1 MVPGISD
8 ICRISQLD
16 DLILEN
22 GRVFFIS
29 NCSNQSTDINFTC
42 NSDLETLLFI
52 SESENCKNS
61 FNIFEENGTM
71 LKLKILCSN
80 CVNTGFDINVSL
92 DSKMSESH
100 VGTFFYGEGS
110 DSQTVRTSHIHNAS
124 ETVSMVISKSVL
136 DDSANF
142 NFEGDITIK
151 PDAILSDASQK
162 NNNFLLSDF
171 AHATSKPNLNIL
183 NNDVLSSHGATVG
196 SFNNEEKF
204 YMASRGICE
213 KTDPSFIFWLFKE
226 YMSFSSFA
234 PFSFPFG
241 SAPIFL
247 LLGSFLSSFLSFP
260 LFFSL

>member
-1 MVPGISD
+1 MFDLNQYVGMVPGISD
-8 ICRISQLD
+8 IYRISQLD

-29 NCSNQSTDINFTC
+29 DCHNQSTDIKLTC

-52 SESENCKNS
+52 SESENCKIS
-61 FNIFEENGTM
+61 FNFFVENGATLR
-71 LKLKILCSN
+71 LK
-80 CVNTGFDINVSL
+80 NVSL

-100 VGTFFYGEGS
+100 IGTFFYGDGS
-110 DSQTVRTSHIHNAS
+110 DSQTVRTSHMHNSS

-142 NFEGDITIK
+142 NFVGDITINT
-151 PDAILSDASQK
+151 DAILSDASQK

-183 NNDVLSSHGATVG
+183 NNDVLCSHGATVG
-196 SFNNEEKF
+196 SFNDDEKF

-213 KTDPSFIFWLFKE
+213 KTYKHLLTE
-226 YMSFSSFA
+226 
-234 PFSFPFG
+234 G
-241 SAPIFL
+241 L
-247 LLGSFLSSFLSFP
+247 LLDILNSN
-260 LFFSL
+260 